1 MTVKR
6 ADHNYRQRTNGTS
19 LTGGKGMGL
28 VYADI
33 QLTNEDDLAFYRRG
47 WASETELRRI
57 TTRAL
62 VDSGALDLVITEEVQ
77 RQLDLPILGT
87 RMVSLA
93 DETILDVDIVGP
105 VEVRFANRSTT
116 VRALVLPGAD
126 HVLLGA
132 IPLEGLDVF
141 IDPAGERLVVNPK
154 SPDTPMSPIKEVRL
168 SI

>member
-1 MTVKR
+1 MKIVPGPSLHLCPMASRRRTEFSITTSCRRHLDQGFWRGKMTVKR

-62 VDSGALDLVITEEVQ
+62 VDSGALDLVI
-77 RQLDLPILGT
+77 
-87 RMVSLA
+87 
-93 DETILDVDIVGP
+93 
-105 VEVRFANRSTT
+105 
-116 VRALVLPGAD
+116 
-126 HVLLGA
+126 
-132 IPLEGLDVF
+132 
-141 IDPAGERLVVNPK
+141 
-154 SPDTPMSPIKEVRL
+154 
-168 SI
+168 